1 MNQILDYSPNKGERK
16 SSGSDKIVHFF
27 AVIMILF
34 ALGLIGVAGFNM
46 YKNAQE
52 KNKAVVT
59 KEEAQIEVVQE
70 ETQAIIKVT
79 HTKAIEKII
88 YSWNSGKETT
98 IKGTGEANLEEAIPL
113 PAGLNT
119 LHIKVIDIENGET
132 TYEGEFTSE
141 SGADILNPVIKLDVT
156 TEKKLRITA
165 TDETSLDFITY
176 RWNDSEEVKVDA
188 NAEDNKKIE
197 IDIEILKGVNDLT
210 ISAVDSNN
218 NTTTETKSF
227 TGLTKPEVTIVV
239 SADKLTAQ
247 VTVKHDNGI
256 KEIKLTL
263 NEVEYPVPIE
273 GNPKEFAFNINLAQG
288 QNKIVVTSTSVD
300 STETIAT
307 EEVDNT
313 VTEEIPSEEQPASTE
328 PEIVIEKT
336 EDGQSVYY
344 KATHQSGIK
353 EVRLNLNDMDL
364 DLSSLGALGAERTTV
379 EFMVPLF
386 DGNNKITFT
395 VVPVDGTEKQEVKEI
410 VK

>member
-27 AVIMILF
+27 AIIMIVF

-59 KEEAQIEVVQE
+59 KEEAKIEVVQE

-98 IKGTGEANLEEAIPL
+98 IKGTGEANVEETIPL
-113 PAGLNT
+113 PAGQNT

-188 NAEDNKKIE
+188 NPEDNKKIE
-197 IDIEILKGVNDLT
+197 VDIEILKGVNDLT

-227 TGLTKPEVTIVV
+227 TGLTKPEVTIIV

-256 KEIKLTL
+256 KEIKLSL
-263 NEVEYPVPIE
+263 NDVEYPVPVE

-300 STETIAT
+300 STETVAT

-313 VTEEIPSEEQPASTE
+313 VTEEIPSQEPTSTE

-395 VVPVDGTEKQEVKEI
+395 VIPVDGTEKQEVKEI

>member
-27 AVIMILF
+27 AIIMIVF

-59 KEEAQIEVVQE
+59 KEEAKIEVVQE

-98 IKGTGEANLEEAIPL
+98 IKGTGEANVEETIPL
-113 PAGLNT
+113 PAGQNT

-188 NAEDNKKIE
+188 NPEDNKKIE
-197 IDIEILKGVNDLT
+197 VDIEILKGVNDLT

-227 TGLTKPEVTIVV
+227 TGLTKPEVTIIV

-256 KEIKLTL
+256 KEIKLSL
-263 NEVEYPVPIE
+263 NDVEYPVPVE

-288 QNKIVVTSTSVD
+288 PNKIVVTSTSVD
-300 STETIAT
+300 STETVAT

-313 VTEEIPSEEQPASTE
+313 ITEEIPSQEPTSTE

>member
-27 AVIMILF
+27 AIIMIVF

-59 KEEAQIEVVQE
+59 KEEAKIEVVQE

-98 IKGTGEANLEEAIPL
+98 IKGTGEANVEETIPL
-113 PAGLNT
+113 PAGQNT

-188 NAEDNKKIE
+188 NPEDNKKIE
-197 IDIEILKGVNDLT
+197 VDIEILKGVNDLT

-227 TGLTKPEVTIVV
+227 TGLTKPEVTIIV

-256 KEIKLTL
+256 KEIKLSL
-263 NEVEYPVPIE
+263 NDVEYPVPVE

-300 STETIAT
+300 STETVAT

-313 VTEEIPSEEQPASTE
+313 VTEEIPSQEPTSTE

>member
-27 AVIMILF
+27 AIIMIVF

-59 KEEAQIEVVQE
+59 KEEAKIEVVQE

-98 IKGTGEANLEEAIPL
+98 IKGTGEANVEETIPL
-113 PAGLNT
+113 PAGQNT

-132 TYEGEFTSE
+132 TYEGEFASE

-188 NAEDNKKIE
+188 NPEDNKKIE
-197 IDIEILKGVNDLT
+197 VDIEILKGVNDLT

-227 TGLTKPEVTIVV
+227 TGLTKPEVTIIV

-256 KEIKLTL
+256 KEIKLSL
-263 NEVEYPVPIE
+263 NDVEYPVPVE

-300 STETIAT
+300 STETVAT

-313 VTEEIPSEEQPASTE
+313 VTEEIPSQEPTSTE